1 MTLEPSLS
9 SSVVTLGLRQAPK
22 RALEGP
28 IFRSLSD
35 LGSLDHGIVDAGMIE
50 SCYFCVPD
58 TYTGALGDSGAPLVF
73 VGGGFGLER
82 GSKKG
87 VGWPQFLVVES
98 SQVKF

>member
-9 SSVVTLGLRQAPK
+9 SLVVTLGLRQAPK

-35 LGSLDHGIVDAGMIE
+35 FESSAHGIVDAEMLKSG
-50 SCYFCVPD
+50 CFCVPD
-58 TYTGALGDSGAPLVF
+58 TYMEALGDSGALLVF